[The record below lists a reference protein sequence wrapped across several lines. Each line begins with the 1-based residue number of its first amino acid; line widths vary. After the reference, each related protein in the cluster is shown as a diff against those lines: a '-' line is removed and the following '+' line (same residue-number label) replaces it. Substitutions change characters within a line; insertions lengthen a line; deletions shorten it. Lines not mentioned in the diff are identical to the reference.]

1 MLRRL
6 QDYLDIYLVNGKT
19 AIIGQFQYRMAN
31 LLWMVGMFA
40 EPVIYLVVW
49 STIAEAQGGE
59 VGGYTAGAFAAY
71 YITWTMV
78 RHFNIGLT
86 PYDFEHRIKDG
97 RLSGELLRPIHPF
110 HFDLGY
116 FLGWKIPTTI
126 YWIPIGIALT
136 LVFKP
141 ELNPAPWEVAAFCVA
156 LVTGFIMRFTL
167 LWALGLITFWT
178 TRVSAIFDVYFTAEL
193 LLSGRL
199 VPLSLMPAWAQT
211 AANWLPFQWAFA
223 FPIELLLGRLTP
235 REVLIG
241 FGAQALWFAVGVL
254 AVNWLWRNGVR
265 KYSAVGA

>member
-6 QDYLDIYLVNGKT
+6 RDYVDVYLVT
-19 AIIGQFQYRMAN
+19 ARTSIIQQFQYRLAN
-31 LLWMVGMFA
+31 LLWMIGMFA

-49 STIAEAQGGE
+49 STIAEEQGGS
-59 VGGYTAGAFAAY
+59 VGGYTASAFAAY

-86 PYDFEHRIKDG
+86 PYAFEFRIKDG
-97 RLSGELLRPIHPF
+97 QLSGQLLRPIHPY
-110 HFDLGY
+110 HFDLGF

-136 LVFKP
+136 LIFRP
-141 ELNPAPWEVAAFCVA
+141 ELNPAPWQIAAFCVA

-167 LWALGLITFWT
+167 LWVLGLITFWT
-178 TRVSAIFDVYFTAEL
+178 TRVSAIFDVYFTLEL

-199 VPLSLMPAWAQT
+199 VPLSLMPVWAQG
-211 AANWLPFQWAFA
+211 AADWLPFQWAFA

-235 REVLIG
+235 QEVWMG
-241 FGAQALWFAVGVL
+241 FGAQAIWFTIGAILL
-254 AVNWLWRNGVR
+254 AWVWRHGVR
-265 KYSAVGA
+265 KYSAVGG